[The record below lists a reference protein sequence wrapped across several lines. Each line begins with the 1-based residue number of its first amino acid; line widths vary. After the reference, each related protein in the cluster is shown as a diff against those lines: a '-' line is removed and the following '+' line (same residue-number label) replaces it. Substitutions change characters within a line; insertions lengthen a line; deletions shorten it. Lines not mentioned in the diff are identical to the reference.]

1 MRLERIL
8 VLDGDGQIQYI
19 GEDMLK
25 YVNRKLPEPVA
36 YPPEKLERYDK
47 VLIFIRDCSSLLP
60 KNKELVERQINRQ
73 LPGKGRALLLFKS
86 DSFLFPLTA
95 FEEENKRE
103 MKSVKRPVYI
113 DTVFD
118 HHRISVQNR
127 DGLLEI
133 NIDGQKISD
142 SYEEVESFIVIF
154 NESGIKFFRRNCL
167 KTDEDFLE
175 GVLRGVPFSGWYN
188 STAVNEK
195 KIGVSLF
202 DRDFAE
208 LLSEVKDAP
217 RVLKYRNKEY
227 IFCRRGLKLG
237 NRFFTVFQVNG
248 KKQLYRDIRKIGE
261 EYMELCSRSF
271 ADRSQEP
278 FSLNFSFFGND
289 EQIGRVKHLVQKSC
303 RTNMTILLTGESGTG
318 KTTMARNIHL
328 SSKRQKKPFIS
339 VNCAAISYTLIE
351 SELFGYDE
359 GSFTGARKGGK
370 KGYFELA
377 DGGTLFLD
385 EISEIPYALQGKLLE
400 AIQTGYF
407 FRVGGERKV
416 HSDFRLIAATNRN
429 LKQMVEDHSFREDL
443 FYRINVFPVEL
454 PPLRERADSLHYIIS
469 DLLPA
474 ICSRLDIE
482 PVTVSLQAMEKM
494 RRYSWPG
501 NIREL
506 ENVLEKAAVLC
517 SDNFI
522 LAEDIDLPKQH
533 GELSER
539 LTLKEAKE
547 RLEKEMILRVLK
559 EKRGERTAA
568 AEALGIG
575 RTSLFEKMKKYGIE
589 QKEAGENNAV
599 R

>member
-1 MRLERIL
+1 MKLERIL
-8 VLDGDGQIQYI
+8 VLDEEGQIQYI
-19 GEDMLK
+19 GADMLK
-25 YVNRKLPEPVA
+25 YINRKLPEPAA

-47 VLIFIRDCSSLLP
+47 VIIFVRDCADLSLESRALLEKQIERILP
-60 KNKELVERQINRQ
+60 RR
-73 LPGKGRALLLFKS
+73 GRALLLFKS

-95 FEEENKRE
+95 FEEENRRE
-103 MKSVKRPVYI
+103 GRTKKQSVYI

-118 HHRISVQNR
+118 HHKVSVRNR
-127 DGLLEI
+127 ENILEI
-133 NIDGQKISD
+133 NIDGQYIFD
-142 SYEEVESFIVIF
+142 SYEKIESFAAIF
-154 NESGIKFFRRNCL
+154 NESGIKFFRKNCL
-167 KTDEDFLE
+167 KADEDFLKE
-175 GVLRGVPFSGWYN
+175 TLGGVPFCGWYD
-188 STAVNEK
+188 SAAVNEK
-195 KIGVSLF
+195 KIGMSLF
-202 DRDFAE
+202 DREFAE
-208 LLSEVKDAP
+208 ALSEVKDVP
-217 RVLKYRNKEY
+217 EILKYRNKEY
-227 IFCRRGLKLG
+227 IFYKRKLKLG
-237 NRFFTVFQVNG
+237 LRFFTIFQV
-248 KKQLYRDIRKIGE
+248 KSREQLYQDMTESGA
-261 EYMELCSRSF
+261 EYMNLCSRGF
-271 ADRSQEP
+271 TDRSQES

-289 EQIGRVKHLVQKSC
+289 EQIGRVKRLIQKSC

-328 SSKRQKKPFIS
+328 SSKRQKKPFVS

-407 FRVGGERKV
+407 FRVGGEKKV

-429 LKQMVEDHSFREDL
+429 LKKMVEEHSFREDL

-482 PVTVSLQAMEKM
+482 PVSVSLQAMEKM
-494 RRYSWPG
+494 KRYPWPG

-506 ENVLEKAAVLC
+506 ENVMEKAAVLC
-517 SDNFI
+517 SDSFI
-522 LAEDIDLPKQH
+522 LAEDIDLPQQN
-533 GELSER
+533 GESSEK

-547 RLEKEMILRVLK
+547 SLEKEMILRMLK
-559 EKRGERTAA
+559 EKHGERTAA
-568 AEALGIG
+568 AVALGIG

-589 QKEAGENNAV
+589 QKEEG
-599 R
+599 